1 MKFFNFFFI
10 IFFYF
15 INSEREVQLWDKNP
29 KINFLDIPDLININS
44 YIFDPNSTT
53 ELYLINNYEKLYF
66 KNETKNF
73 ILNNNL
79 GIKDLKPSLIKVY
92 SDCYYFCSSSY
103 NELITINFDKLNL
116 DSIPNPINITNINAP
131 YTLKCFLVFHISE
144 ANNVIMI
151 AYIGTEYLFFFYPQ
165 YPITKEEEKNYGY
178 FIDNVYKFED
188 ENHNPRIIR
197 GINNALLEKKND
209 EPAIYFI
216 ALAYDIKEKN
226 NYFYF
231 IQKPRDNI
239 KPNYIKPL
247 ENKDLELYDVIE
259 LATRKMSEGESR
271 SDQIDRLAYIFS
283 YKPGQRDYV
292 FYVVNIEN
300 QGKHEINGK
309 YYFSFFNDVKINYA
323 KFIQNTAL
331 LYYDIENL
339 YDRKN
344 YIGVADLEFFLLIYN
359 IEEKPDSQLYFHFWN
374 NKSEELFY
382 FNHSNKISHCPFIEE
397 KNDCFY
403 SRKYFD
409 IDKTDNKYNNK
420 NSSNCENKNKMGP
433 YCVGN
438 CPIGFEDNGK
448 ECLFCNEY
456 IFLNK
461 YVSFNNK
468 KCLEENECN
477 DVRDENHICYNCFED
492 QKYYKED
499 CLESC
504 EDVFGINITKEE
516 GNCIACKDNISEENK
531 TYYSFLNKNCISR
544 DECLEGAE
552 EKDIND
558 DLYFC
563 KECRYINSSLAL
575 FKYGDSKGMCT
586 DKCPDKFVNITGT
599 CQLCKDYNNNTPYYQ
614 EGKCKSKC
622 DKEGYAIYKILNE
635 FNINIEY
642 CEYCRS
648 IGDKGWFIEE
658 GNCVPVCSYGYF
670 INDTENKLCDFC
682 DNNTFYVQNNEM
694 CMDKC
699 PKGTRKT
706 NNKTCIFC
714 TKDEYYIEENNEGK
728 CLKYCNQEIRENIS
742 ISVGSTNYSYNEC
755 VYCNE
760 SQIVANDKCIDCS
773 GYLYN
778 NSICYQCFCG
788 HENFTCY
795 NGSSQ
800 CDCFNSSHYYGYS
813 CQFYSE
819 EDINEKEMII
829 VSMNGN
835 RLIKTGPNFFTY
847 SFKDNT
853 ELSKDCSF
861 NWKFYIDNKEVTEDK
876 TFKEMFITSN
886 NEAVFGI
893 NKNVFENNN
902 YKDFSLSLE
911 IYLNRNKR
919 YSHKISLII
928 IESFE
933 YESRIDKGENSALEL
948 KELNRNIEL
957 VNKKDIEKVYKGKY
971 YFQYGLV
978 DNNNERIPLT
988 NYIDSEKI
996 DINTIC
1002 SQGYFINIK
1011 NDREEVKRIEQIM
1024 SNCKFLSL
1032 KLNEIL
1038 NLNSEVSY
1046 KAEQILLLISNLRK
1060 NNYDEIDD
1068 NSLSELFKFVDDSI
1082 STMINSEGYWED
1094 IKKDNYMKNI
1104 TYSEP
1109 KLIFSLIYHLS
1120 KLIKKDLIPK
1130 NNITHFFDFYENI
1143 FEKVFKETPI
1153 SNKTLSDSD
1162 IKSLFRTI
1170 DNLYDICI
1178 EKDLNVGNRFVQ
1190 TLDNL
1195 SKYLAYISYP
1205 SMTTEFRGKR
1215 ISFFTYNLGL
1225 HENSISFPYIY
1236 TNFDTKLDDLSTYIY
1251 NNWYLNEQQSCDQM
1265 KETLFCLNIEN
1276 HLDLKKKIFNNNN
1289 ISNAFISLYLLP
1301 EINSANEK
1309 NDPNI
1314 DESLIG
1320 DDEDIDKITVNKN
1333 FSMIFKLFKNEN
1345 ENIVEIN
1352 DKAIKA
1358 EFEFPF
1364 NLNADK
1370 EEKKQKKKSGL
1381 DKYGLNVTESPD
1393 NSDLFCHTKNMYNIA
1408 GSKYPC
1414 FTHFD
1419 YAKKKVRCSCNIISG
1434 DELFVKR
1441 DASFAQDVID
1451 YQFQKEHFSMKY
1463 KYILF
1468 IVYIFLFLLLIPEI
1482 FYLLHDIK
1490 KESKIIKENK
1500 INIEDERKNS
1510 YIEARKYCGKGI
1522 FLFSFYLT
1530 LNKFPY
1536 FSAFNKY
1543 YKTYPKFLRHL
1554 VISIGLLIGFIMP
1567 LVPYLFISFSE
1578 RDTFIGQRDI
1588 NFMDSEIETIPSD
1601 KYKILSSIFSI
1612 LGLIFGNLFIYICSK
1627 ILDYE
1632 KDEIDIWL
1640 KIKTICKDYIYY
1652 DIKSEVLLGAIWNK
1666 IKLRMFSYY
1675 YICGKYIL
1683 KNNKKIKKSNK
1694 FEEYIVHSSRNYE
1707 TKKTHSNNFN
1717 DLDEILPS
1725 ISRDSNNL
1733 NISRAINSSRTE
1745 KSFELGKI
1753 ENEDRY
1759 EESDILLDKNLNENL
1774 QMKRYEI
1781 QKKYMKKVNPKIR
1794 ANLNLKIC
1802 KPDNFKLDKRNKYDK
1817 SKRQIE
1823 RFEKVRN
1830 KYIYVHKKHDIN
1842 AIEIDDSLFEDKNH
1856 LIISQQNNY
1865 FYIPNKSFINLNKGN
1880 TSSNA
1885 SINIIK
1891 KFIIISAILMLI
1903 FTLLIIITLYLVK
1916 EVLNKFDEFILKA
1929 WIVPLIIVITI
1940 LNFVLYYLKMLIA
1953 SFLIFHYYYL
1963 RKKNCFVKFLFWLFV
1978 DKAMIQRYKV
1988 KNLITK
1994 YKKEFDYLQ
2003 N

>member
-1 MKFFNFFFI
+1 M
-10 IFFYF
+10 
-15 INSEREVQLWDKNP
+15 D
-29 KINFLDIPDLININS
+29 
-44 YIFDPNSTT
+44 
-53 ELYLINNYEKLYF
+53 
-66 KNETKNF
+66 
-73 ILNNNL
+73 
-79 GIKDLKPSLIKVY
+79 
-92 SDCYYFCSSSY
+92 
-103 NELITINFDKLNL
+103 
-116 DSIPNPINITNINAP
+116 
-131 YTLKCFLVFHISE
+131 
-144 ANNVIMI
+144 
-151 AYIGTEYLFFFYPQ
+151 
-165 YPITKEEEKNYGY
+165 
-178 FIDNVYKFED
+178 
-188 ENHNPRIIR
+188 
-197 GINNALLEKKND
+197 
-209 EPAIYFI
+209 
-216 ALAYDIKEKN
+216 
-226 NYFYF
+226 
-231 IQKPRDNI
+231 
-239 KPNYIKPL
+239 
-247 ENKDLELYDVIE
+247 DLEY
-259 LATRKMSEGESR
+259 
-271 SDQIDRLAYIFS
+271 
-283 YKPGQRDYV
+283 
-292 FYVVNIEN
+292 
-300 QGKHEINGK
+300 
-309 YYFSFFNDVKINYA
+309 
-323 KFIQNTAL
+323 
-331 LYYDIENL
+331 
-339 YDRKN
+339 
-344 YIGVADLEFFLLIYN
+344 FLLIFN
-359 IEEKPDSQLYFHFWN
+359 IEDNPNSQLYFNYGDYFKN
-374 NKSEELFY
+374 SESEKLFY
-382 FNHSNKISHCPFIEE
+382 FNNGHKISYCPFIEE
-397 KNDCFY
+397 GSKCFY
-403 SRKYFD
+403 SSKYFN
-409 IDKTDNKYNNK
+409 IDEMDNEFGNK
-420 NSSNCENKNKMGP
+420 NSSNCENKKSMLP
-433 YCVGN
+433 YCVERCSLGFGDYGN
-438 CPIGFEDNGK
+438 
-448 ECLFCNEY
+448 ECQFCSEQ
-456 IFLNK
+456 IFINK
-461 YVSFNNK
+461 WASFNNR
-468 KCLEENECN
+468 KCLEDNQCTSIKGKS
-477 DVRDENHICYNCFED
+477 HICYDCSD
-492 QKYYKED
+492 GQKYYNQD

-504 EDVFGINITKEE
+504 EDVFALNNINGEE
-516 GNCIACKDNISEENK
+516 NCTTCKDNESIDNK
-531 TYYSFLNKNCISR
+531 IYYSFLNKNCKNR
-544 DECLEGAE
+544 TECLKDSE

-563 KECRYINSSLAL
+563 KECAYINSSLIL
-575 FKYGDSKGMCT
+575 FKYGASEGECIDR
-586 DKCPDKFVNITGT
+586 CPDMFINISGK
-599 CQLCKDYNNNTPYYQ
+599 CERCFDNNNTPYYQ
-614 EGKCKSKC
+614 DGECKSKC
-622 DKEGYAIYKILNE
+622 DKKGYALLTKKLDKYNKEID
-635 FNINIEY
+635 Y
-642 CEYCRS
+642 CENCTS
-648 IGDKGWFIEE
+648 LEMFIEE
-658 GNCVPVCSYGYF
+658 DRCVSKCSYGYY
-670 INDTENKLCDFC
+670 INDTVNQLCDFC
-682 DNNTFYVQNNEM
+682 GNNTFYVQNNEM
-694 CMDKC
+694 CVDEC
-699 PKGTRKT
+699 PKGTRKAD
-706 NNKTCIFC
+706 NKTCIFC

-728 CLKYCNQEIRENIS
+728 CLKYCDQEIRENIS
-742 ISVGSTNYSYNEC
+742 ASIGSTNYSYNEC
-755 VYCNE
+755 VYCNK

-902 YKDFSLSLE
+902 YKNFSLSLE

-996 DINTIC
+996 DINIIC

-1011 NDREEVKRIEQIM
+1011 NDREEVKRIEQTM
-1024 SNCKFLSL
+1024 SNCKYLSL

-1225 HENSISFPYIY
+1225 HETSISFPYIY

-1393 NSDLFCHTKNMYNIA
+1393 NSDLFCHTKNMYNIP

-1482 FYLLHDIK
+1482 FYLLYDIK

-1500 INIEDERKNS
+1500 INIEDEKKNS
-1510 YIEARKYCGKGI
+1510 YIEDRKYSGKGI
-1522 FLFSFYLT
+1522 LLFYFYL
-1530 LNKFPY
+1530 
-1536 FSAFNKY
+1536 
-1543 YKTYPKFLRHL
+1543 
-1554 VISIGLLIGFIMP
+1554 I
-1567 LVPYLFISFSE
+1567 
-1578 RDTFIGQRDI
+1578 
-1588 NFMDSEIETIPSD
+1588 
-1601 KYKILSSIFSI
+1601 
-1612 LGLIFGNLFIYICSK
+1612 
-1627 ILDYE
+1627 
-1632 KDEIDIWL
+1632 
-1640 KIKTICKDYIYY
+1640 
-1652 DIKSEVLLGAIWNK
+1652 
-1666 IKLRMFSYY
+1666 
-1675 YICGKYIL
+1675 
-1683 KNNKKIKKSNK
+1683 
-1694 FEEYIVHSSRNYE
+1694 
-1707 TKKTHSNNFN
+1707 
-1717 DLDEILPS
+1717 
-1725 ISRDSNNL
+1725 
-1733 NISRAINSSRTE
+1733 
-1745 KSFELGKI
+1745 
-1753 ENEDRY
+1753 
-1759 EESDILLDKNLNENL
+1759 
-1774 QMKRYEI
+1774 
-1781 QKKYMKKVNPKIR
+1781 
-1794 ANLNLKIC
+1794 
-1802 KPDNFKLDKRNKYDK
+1802 
-1817 SKRQIE
+1817 
-1823 RFEKVRN
+1823 
-1830 KYIYVHKKHDIN
+1830 
-1842 AIEIDDSLFEDKNH
+1842 
-1856 LIISQQNNY
+1856 
-1865 FYIPNKSFINLNKGN
+1865 
-1880 TSSNA
+1880 
-1885 SINIIK
+1885 
-1891 KFIIISAILMLI
+1891 
-1903 FTLLIIITLYLVK
+1903 
-1916 EVLNKFDEFILKA
+1916 
-1929 WIVPLIIVITI
+1929 
-1940 LNFVLYYLKMLIA
+1940 
-1953 SFLIFHYYYL
+1953 
-1963 RKKNCFVKFLFWLFV
+1963 
-1978 DKAMIQRYKV
+1978 
-1988 KNLITK
+1988 
-1994 YKKEFDYLQ
+1994 
-2003 N
+2003 